1 MIDLHCHLLPGID
14 DGPETMEESLA
25 LAQSAVDQG
34 ITHVLCTPH
43 HNNGRY
49 ENPKASIIA
58 AVSELQIALDEVQI
72 PLTVLEGQEVRITG
86 ELIEDLNED
95 NLLFTDL
102 NDTYLL
108 IEFPSA
114 DVPAFSETLLFE
126 LRGMGKIPVIVH
138 PERNRFFMEDPDRLI
153 PFLEMGCLA
162 QLTAPSIV
170 GIFGKK
176 IQKIAHEMVERNF
189 VQMVASDAHGV
200 DKRPFYLKEAYEEID
215 RKYGN
220 QTVQLMKQ
228 VTKDL
233 VNGDEVEYPPY
244 QEKKKKK
251 IGLF

>member
-43 HNNGRY
+43 YNNGRY

-58 AVSELQIALDEVQI
+58 AVAELQIALDETQI

-176 IQKIAHEMVERNF
+176 IQKTAHEMVERNL

-200 DKRPFYLKEAYEEID
+200 NKRPFYLKEAYTEIE
-215 RKYGN
+215 RKCGDN
-220 QTVQLMKQ
+220 VVRQMKQ

-244 QEKKKKK
+244 VEKKKKK
-251 IGLF
+251 FGLF

>member
-14 DGPETMEESLA
+14 DGPESMEESLA

-58 AVSELQIALDEVQI
+58 AVAELQIAIDEAQI

-86 ELIEDLNED
+86 ELIKDLNED
-95 NLLFTDL
+95 NILFTDL

-176 IQKIAHEMVERNF
+176 IQKIAHEMVERNL

-200 DKRPFYLKEAYEEID
+200 NKRLFSLKEAYEEID

-244 QEKKKKK
+244 EEKKKKK
-251 IGLF
+251 FGLF

>member
-58 AVSELQIALDEVQI
+58 AVAELQIALDETQI

-153 PFLEMGCLA
+153 PFLEMECLA

-176 IQKIAHEMVERNF
+176 IQKIAHEMVERNL

-200 DKRPFYLKEAYEEID
+200 NKRPFYLKEAYTEIEGKFGD
-215 RKYGN
+215 SVVR
-220 QTVQLMKQ
+220 QMKQ

-244 QEKKKKK
+244 VEKKKKK
-251 IGLF
+251 FGLF

>member
-14 DGPETMEESLA
+14 DGPENMEESLA

-58 AVSELQIALDEVQI
+58 AVAELQIALDETQI

-176 IQKIAHEMVERNF
+176 IQKTAHEMVERNL
-189 VQMVASDAHGV
+189 VQMVASDAHGI
-200 DKRPFYLKEAYEEID
+200 DKRPFYLKEAYTEIE
-215 RKYGN
+215 RKFGDN
-220 QTVQLMKQ
+220 VARQMKQ
-228 VTKDL
+228 VTRNL

-251 IGLF
+251 FGLF

>member
-14 DGPETMEESLA
+14 DGPENMEESLA

-49 ENPKASIIA
+49 ENPKSSIIA
-58 AVSELQIALDEVQI
+58 AVAELQIALDEAQI

-86 ELIEDLNED
+86 ELIKDLNED

-108 IEFPSA
+108 IEFPSG

-176 IQKIAHEMVERNF
+176 IQKTAHEMVDRNL

-200 DKRPFYLKEAYEEID
+200 AKRQFYLKEAYEII
-215 RKYGN
+215 
-220 QTVQLMKQ
+220 KQ
-228 VTKDL
+228 DWGKEKVLQMQQVARDL
-233 VNGDEVEYPPY
+233 VNGDDVTYPSYTEV
-244 QEKKKKK
+244 KKKKF
-251 IGLF
+251 GLF